1 MDVATRLL
9 TAKDVGRRLGIPET
23 KVRAEA
29 RAGRF
34 PHHKIG
40 RYRRFSDDQVEAY
53 LALTCVATDPV
64 TSSRIRRGLGGVA

>member
-1 MDVATRLL
+1 
-9 TAKDVGRRLGIPET
+9 VGMRLGIPET

-40 RYRRFSDDQVEAY
+40 RYRRFSADQVEAY
-53 LALTCVATDPV
+53 LRLTAVRAARDLAIGES
-64 TSSRIRRGLGGVA
+64 SSRRRTT

>member
-1 MDVATRLL
+1 MATRLF
-9 TAKDVGRRLGIPET
+9 TAKEVGRRLGVPET

-40 RYRRFSDDQVEAY
+40 RYRRFSDDQVDAY
-53 LALTCVATDPV
+53 LALTRVETDPV
-64 TSSRIRRGLGGVA
+64 TAGRIRRGLGGAA